1 MVIKPATSLSVK
13 TAAPAKVHAGD
24 PITIVVTEA
33 NTGDDA
39 LSSVHVDGGGSC
51 ATWVAAADKN
61 DGKGLFIGALG
72 AGESVDFTCSFNA
85 PADGTDVTW
94 SADGKATDS
103 LGGPAPAAG
112 EHQDGAIVV
121 IKPATTL
128 TLVSEVPD
136 PILEGGTTVITV
148 RETNTGDDT
157 LSGVD
162 VVNLDGSSDC
172 PDWVASATKVGG
184 GAFSGSLAPGQA
196 VDFTCTV
203 TAGDADVIWNGLGKG
218 TDSLGAPAPAA
229 DEDEAGSVH
238 VVNPNIDVVKTA
250 GATLQSQVADGAV
263 YETLDGSTV
272 VYKYVVTTLD
282 PDGLT
287 AVQVTDNRCSPVTY
301 VSGDTGSDGKLMPGE
316 SWIFQCSKALTIA
329 TDGAEVTNVV
339 TASGQPALG
348 GRVSETD
355 DAVVDLRHPAV
366 TIDKDE
372 DDADDLVF
380 PGQVVTYTLTL
391 NVTGGP
397 TDLVVTDKL
406 PAGVT
411 FDSAS
416 DGGTEAAGV
425 ITWNLTNVANGT
437 TELTYQVTVTAES
450 GTLPNH
456 AQACVPAFNDFDEAC
471 DDADD
476 VVRVPGLHITKIVDD
491 EDGVV
496 APGQTLHYT
505 LQVSVVDGPFP
516 DAVIIDTLP
525 AGQTVL
531 GNADL
536 RPPGRRHHRRRRDRD
551 LEVRQSPDGTT
562 TLEFD
567 AVVDDPATP
576 GPQTNVA
583 EVCASVEIGE
593 ETVKICDDDAV
604 TVRVPTLTILKD
616 LTSGNTGGSD
626 PKLGP
631 LAKVGDT
638 LLYTLTY
645 TLTDGPVNNAVI
657 TDPISPD

>member
-1 MVIKPATSLSVK
+1 M
-13 TAAPAKVHAGD
+13 
-24 PITIVVTEA
+24 
-33 NTGDDA
+33 
-39 LSSVHVDGGGSC
+39 
-51 ATWVAAADKN
+51 
-61 DGKGLFIGALG
+61 
-72 AGESVDFTCSFNA
+72 
-85 PADGTDVTW
+85 
-94 SADGKATDS
+94 
-103 LGGPAPAAG
+103 
-112 EHQDGAIVV
+112 
-121 IKPATTL
+121 
-128 TLVSEVPD
+128 
-136 PILEGGTTVITV
+136 
-148 RETNTGDDT
+148 
-157 LSGVD
+157 
-162 VVNLDGSSDC
+162 
-172 PDWVASATKVGG
+172 
-184 GAFSGSLAPGQA
+184 
-196 VDFTCTV
+196 
-203 TAGDADVIWNGLGKG
+203 IWNALGKG
-218 TDSLGAPAPAA
+218 TDSLGAAAPAA
-229 DEDEAGSVH
+229 NEDEAGSVH

-287 AVQVTDNRCSPVTY
+287 AVQVTDNRCSPVTF

-348 GRVSETD
+348 GRVTETD

-397 TDLVVTDKL
+397 TDLVVTDEL

-425 ITWNLTNVANGT
+425 ITWNLADVANGT
-437 TELTYQVTVTAES
+437 KELTYKVTVTAES
-450 GTLPNH
+450 GKLPNH
-456 AQACVPAFNDFDEAC
+456 AEACVPAFNDFDEAC
-471 DDADD
+471 DGADD
-476 VVRVPGLHITKIVDD
+476 VVKIPGLHITKEVSETDLVVARGQTISYTITVTVDD
-491 EDGVV
+491 GPFTDAVITDTL
-496 APGQTLHYT
+496 PDGQTL
-505 LQVSVVDGPFP
+505 VDGSADSTP
-516 DAVIIDTLP
+516 DATKITEGVKTIIW
-525 AGQTVL
+525 
-531 GNADL
+531 
-536 RPPGRRHHRRRRDRD
+536 
-551 LEVRQSPDGTT
+551 
-562 TLEFD
+562 EFD
-567 AVVDDPATP
+567 SLDGVATLTYDVTIDADAPNGPQKNVAVVC
-576 GPQTNVA
+576 VA
-583 EVCASVEIGE
+583 ELES
-593 ETVKICDDDAV
+593 CDDADV
-604 TVRVPTLTILKD
+604 TVRVPSLTIVKD

-645 TLTDGPVNNAVI
+645 TLTDGPVNDAVI
-657 TDPISPD
+657 TDPIKLGLKYVPGSASDGGVLVGADGSGFGGTVTWNLGTIEEDGTYTVTYKVTVLDTADDQAQPIVNVATIVSDETPPDDDDATVGVNPPPSVASPTPTLPSTDTSGPSGGTSGGSGLALILLLAVGILGGIGLLAPAPARRRSRDRD